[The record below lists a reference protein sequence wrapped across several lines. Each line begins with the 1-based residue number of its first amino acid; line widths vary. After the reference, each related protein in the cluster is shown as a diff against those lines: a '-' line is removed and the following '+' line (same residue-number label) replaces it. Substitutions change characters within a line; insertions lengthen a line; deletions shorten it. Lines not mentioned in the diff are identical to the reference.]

1 MSLHMH
7 RRFGAA
13 LTLGFTYATLGLV
26 SLFMLLPFVWM
37 VSTSLKVDAE
47 IFTPGIRWIPSELDW
62 ENYTYIFRDLNME
75 VLFRNTIFV
84 TLIAVVAQIILCSM
98 AGYAFARLR
107 FRGRNL
113 LFVAILITMTVPFEV
128 LVLPLFILV
137 RRFPLAGGND
147 LLGNGG
153 VGLMNSYAG
162 IVFPHLV
169 TVYGIFIFRQFF
181 LGFPKELED
190 AARIDGASRIRIY
203 WSLLMPNSVPVIGT
217 MGLFAFLWAWNDLLW
232 PVIVVKENSMKTLQ
246 AGLAIVAQNP
256 SRWGE
261 MMAAS
266 VIITLPVIFVFLL
279 LQRFLVRGVA
289 TSGLKG

>member
-1 MSLHMH
+1 MVSHSRVKIGSAIWRVLVY
-7 RRFGAA
+7 
-13 LTLGFTYATLGLV
+13 LTLGVIAV
-26 SLFMLLPFVWM
+26 FMLLPFVWM

-47 IFTPGIRWIPSELDW
+47 IFTPEIKWIPSQLDW
-62 ENYTYIFRDLNME
+62 ANYTYIFQDLNMD

-84 TLIAVVAQIILCSM
+84 TLLAVIAQIILCSM
-98 AGYAFARLR
+98 AGYAFARLH
-107 FRGRNL
+107 FWGRDL
-113 LFVAILITMTVPFEV
+113 LFFAILLTMAVPFEV
-128 LVLPLFILV
+128 LVLPLFVLV

-147 LLGNGG
+147 LFGNGG

-181 LGFPKELED
+181 LGFPRELED

-266 VIITLPVIFVFLL
+266 VMITLPVILVFLL

>member
-1 MSLHMH
+1 MSLHIH
-7 RRFGAA
+7 RKLGTA
-13 LTLGFTYATLGLV
+13 LSQVFTYGALGLV
-26 SLFMLLPFVWM
+26 SVFMLLPFAWM

-47 IFTPGIRWIPSELDW
+47 IFTPGIRWIPSQLDW

-84 TLIAVVAQIILCSM
+84 TLIAVVAQILLCSM
-98 AGYAFARLR
+98 AGYAFARLH

-113 LFVAILITMTVPFEV
+113 LFVTILITMTVPFEV

-137 RRFPLAGGND
+137 RRFPLMGGND

-181 LGFPKELED
+181 LSFPKELED

>member
-1 MSLHMH
+1 MVSHSRLKIGSAISKI
-7 RRFGAA
+7 FVYVA
-13 LTLGFTYATLGLV
+13 LGV
-26 SLFMLLPFVWM
+26 ISIFMLLPFVWM
-37 VSTSLKVDAE
+37 VSTSLKIDAE
-47 IFTPGIRWIPSELDW
+47 IFTPEIKWIPSQLDW
-62 ENYTYIFRDLNME
+62 QNYTYIFNDLNMD

-107 FRGRNL
+107 FRGRDL
-113 LFVAILITMTVPFEV
+113 LFVAVLITMTVPFEV
-128 LVLPLFILV
+128 LVLPLFVLV

-147 LLGNGG
+147 LFGNGG

-181 LGFPKELED
+181 LGFPRELED

-266 VIITLPVIFVFLL
+266 VMITAPVILVFLL

>member
-1 MSLHMH
+1 MGLHIQ
-7 RRFGAA
+7 RKFGAV
-13 LTLGFTYATLGLV
+13 LTQGFTYLALGLV
-26 SLFMLLPFVWM
+26 SIFMLLPFIWM

-47 IFTPGIRWIPSELDW
+47 IFTPGIKWIPSELDW

-98 AGYAFARLR
+98 AGFAFARLR

-137 RRFPLAGGND
+137 RRFPLIGGND
-147 LLGNGG
+147 LFGNGG

-181 LGFPKELED
+181 LSFPKELED

-203 WSLLMPNSVPVIGT
+203 WSLLMPNSAPVTGT

>member
-1 MSLHMH
+1 MVSH
-7 RRFGAA
+7 RPRKFGSVLAQLFA
-13 LTLGFTYATLGLV
+13 YGALGLTAV
-26 SLFMLLPFVWM
+26 FMLLPFIWM

-47 IFTPGIRWIPSELDW
+47 IFAPDIRWIPSQLDW

-84 TLIAVVAQIILCSM
+84 TMIAVVAQIMLCSM
-98 AGYAFARLR
+98 AGFAFARLH
-107 FRGRNL
+107 FRGRDL
-113 LFVAILITMTVPFEV
+113 LFVAVLITMTVPFEV

-137 RRFPLAGGND
+137 RRFPFAGGND
-147 LLGNGG
+147 LFGNGG

-203 WSLLMPNSVPVIGT
+203 WSLLMPNSAPVIGT

-232 PVIVVKENSMKTLQ
+232 PVIVIKENSMKTLQ

-266 VIITLPVIFVFLL
+266 VIITVPVILVFLL
-279 LQRFLVRGVA
+279 FQRFLVRGVA

>member
-1 MSLHMH
+1 MVSRSSPKLG
-7 RRFGAA
+7 GAFSRA
-13 LTLGFTYATLGLV
+13 LTYFALATI
-26 SLFMLLPFVWM
+26 SLFMLLPFFWM
-37 VSTSLKVDAE
+37 VSTSLKIDAE
-47 IFTPGIRWIPSELDW
+47 IFTPGIKWIPSQLDW

-98 AGYAFARLR
+98 AGFAFARLH
-107 FRGRNL
+107 FRGRDV
-113 LFVAILITMTVPFEV
+113 LFLAVLITMTVPFEV
-128 LVLPLFILV
+128 LVLPLFILI
-137 RRFPLAGGND
+137 RRFPFAGGND

-153 VGLMNSYAG
+153 IGLMNSYAG

-190 AARIDGASRIRIY
+190 AARIDGASRLRIY
-203 WSLLMPNSVPVIGT
+203 WSLLMPNSAPVVGT

-279 LQRFLVRGVA
+279 LQRFLVQGVA

>member
-1 MSLHMH
+1 
-7 RRFGAA
+7 
-13 LTLGFTYATLGLV
+13 
-26 SLFMLLPFVWM
+26 
-37 VSTSLKVDAE
+37 
-47 IFTPGIRWIPSELDW
+47 W

-98 AGYAFARLR
+98 AGFAFARLH
-107 FRGRNL
+107 FRGRDV
-113 LFVAILITMTVPFEV
+113 LFLAVLITMTVPFEV
-128 LVLPLFILV
+128 LVLPLFILI
-137 RRFPLAGGND
+137 RRFPFAGGND

-153 VGLMNSYAG
+153 IGLMNSYAG

-190 AARIDGASRIRIY
+190 AARIDGASRLRIY
-203 WSLLMPNSVPVIGT
+203 WSLLMPNSAPVVGT

-279 LQRFLVRGVA
+279 LQRFLVQGVA

>member
-1 MSLHMH
+1 MGLHIH
-7 RRFGAA
+7 RKLGDV
-13 LTLGFTYATLGLV
+13 LTLGFTYFALGLV
-26 SLFMLLPFVWM
+26 SIFMLLPFAWM

-47 IFTPGIRWIPSELDW
+47 IFTPGIRWIPSQLDW
-62 ENYTYIFRDLNME
+62 ENYTYIFRELNME

-84 TLIAVVAQIILCSM
+84 TLIAVVAQILLCSM
-98 AGYAFARLR
+98 AGFAFARLH
-107 FRGRNL
+107 FRGRDL

-128 LVLPLFILV
+128 LVLPLFILA
-137 RRFPLAGGND
+137 RRFPLMGGND

-181 LGFPKELED
+181 LSFPKELED

-203 WSLLMPNSVPVIGT
+203 WSLLMPNSVPVVGT

>member
-1 MSLHMH
+1 MQSGSRYKVGTAFSLI
-7 RRFGAA
+7 
-13 LTLGFTYATLGLV
+13 FTYTALGLV
-26 SLFMLLPFVWM
+26 SIFMLLPFIWM

-47 IFTPGIRWIPSELDW
+47 IFTPGIKWIPSQLDW
-62 ENYTYIFRDLNME
+62 ENYTYIFNDLNME

-84 TLIAVVAQIILCSM
+84 TLIAVVAQILLCSM
-98 AGYAFARLR
+98 AGFAFARLH
-107 FRGRNL
+107 FRGRDV
-113 LFVAILITMTVPFEV
+113 LFLAILITMTVPFEV
-128 LVLPLFILV
+128 LVLPLFILI
-137 RRFPLAGGND
+137 RRFPLAGGNNLFGD
-147 LLGNGG
+147 GG

-203 WSLLMPNSVPVIGT
+203 WSLLMPNSVPVVGT

-232 PVIVVKENSMKTLQ
+232 PVIVVKDNSMKTLQ

>member
-1 MSLHMH
+1 MVSH
-7 RRFGAA
+7 RRLKAGHVLARLAIYAA
-13 LTLGFTYATLGLV
+13 LGV
-26 SLFMLLPFVWM
+26 ISIFMLLPFFWM

-47 IFTPGIRWIPSELDW
+47 IFSREIKWIPSQLDW
-62 ENYTYIFRDLNME
+62 ENYTYIFRDLDMD
-75 VLFRNTIFV
+75 VLFRNTIIV
-84 TLIAVVAQIILCSM
+84 TVIAVIAQIILCSM

-107 FRGRNL
+107 FRGRDV
-113 LFVAILITMTVPFEV
+113 LFFTLLITMAVPFEV

-137 RRFPLAGGND
+137 RSFPLAGGND
-147 LLGNGG
+147 ILGNGG

-162 IVFPHLV
+162 IAFPHLV
-169 TVYGIFIFRQFF
+169 TVYGVFIFRQFF

-203 WSLLMPNSVPVIGT
+203 WSLLMPNSAPVIGT

-232 PVIVVKENSMKTLQ
+232 PVIVAKENSMKTLQ

-266 VIITLPVIFVFLL
+266 VMITAPVILIFLL

>member
-1 MSLHMH
+1 MVSPSSPKLG
-7 RRFGAA
+7 GAIA
-13 LTLGFTYATLGLV
+13 RVLTYCALGLISV
-26 SLFMLLPFVWM
+26 FMLLPFFWM

-47 IFTPGIRWIPSELDW
+47 IFTPGIKWVPSQLDW
-62 ENYTYIFRDLNME
+62 ENYTYIFRDLDME

-98 AGYAFARLR
+98 AGFAFARLH
-107 FRGRNL
+107 FRGRDV
-113 LFVAILITMTVPFEV
+113 LFFAVLITMTVPFEV
-128 LVLPLFILV
+128 LVLPLFILI
-137 RRFPLAGGND
+137 RRFPFAGGND

-190 AARIDGASRIRIY
+190 AARIDGASRLRIY
-203 WSLLMPNSVPVIGT
+203 WSLLMPNSAPVIGT

-279 LQRFLVRGVA
+279 LQRFLVQGVA

>member
-1 MSLHMH
+1 MGLHIQ
-7 RRFGAA
+7 RKFGAV
-13 LTLGFTYATLGLV
+13 LTQGFTYLALGLV
-26 SLFMLLPFVWM
+26 SIFMLLPFIWM

-47 IFTPGIRWIPSELDW
+47 IFTPGIKWIPSELDW

-98 AGYAFARLR
+98 AGFAFARLR

-137 RRFPLAGGND
+137 RRFPLMGGND
-147 LLGNGG
+147 LFGNGG

-181 LGFPKELED
+181 LSFPKELED

-203 WSLLMPNSVPVIGT
+203 WSLLMPNSAPVIGT

>member
-1 MSLHMH
+1 MRSRSHH
-7 RRFGAA
+7 RIGAVLSPA
-13 LTLGFTYATLGLV
+13 FTYAALGLV
-26 SLFMLLPFVWM
+26 SVFMLLPFIWM

-47 IFTPGIRWIPSELDW
+47 IFTPGIQWIPSQLDW
-62 ENYTYIFRDLNME
+62 ENYTYIFNDLNME

-98 AGYAFARLR
+98 AGFAFARLH
-107 FRGRNL
+107 FRGRDV
-113 LFVAILITMTVPFEV
+113 LFFAILITMTVPFEV
-128 LVLPLFILV
+128 LVLPLFILI

-147 LLGNGG
+147 LLGDGG

-181 LGFPKELED
+181 LSFPKELED
-190 AARIDGASRIRIY
+190 AARIDGASRFRIY
-203 WSLLMPNSVPVIGT
+203 WSLLMPNSVPVVGT

>member
-1 MSLHMH
+1 MGLHIH
-7 RRFGAA
+7 RKLGDV
-13 LTLGFTYATLGLV
+13 LTLGFTYFALGLV
-26 SLFMLLPFVWM
+26 SIFMLLPFAWM

-47 IFTPGIRWIPSELDW
+47 IFTPGIRWIPSQLDW
-62 ENYTYIFRDLNME
+62 ENYTYIFRELNME

-84 TLIAVVAQIILCSM
+84 TLIAVVAQILLCSM
-98 AGYAFARLR
+98 AGFAFARLH
-107 FRGRNL
+107 FRGRDL

-128 LVLPLFILV
+128 LVLPLFILA
-137 RRFPLAGGND
+137 RRFPLMGGND
-147 LLGNGG
+147 LFGNGG

-181 LGFPKELED
+181 LSFPKELED

-203 WSLLMPNSVPVIGT
+203 WSLLMPNSVPVVGT

>member
-1 MSLHMH
+1 MVSH
-7 RRFGAA
+7 RPRKFGNVLAQLFA
-13 LTLGFTYATLGLV
+13 YGALGLTAI
-26 SLFMLLPFVWM
+26 FMLLPFIWM

-47 IFTPGIRWIPSELDW
+47 IFAPDIRWIPSQLDW

-84 TLIAVVAQIILCSM
+84 TMIAVVAQIMLCSM
-98 AGYAFARLR
+98 AGFAFARLH
-107 FRGRNL
+107 FRGRDL
-113 LFVAILITMTVPFEV
+113 LFVAVLITMTVPFEV

-137 RRFPLAGGND
+137 RRFPFAGGND

-203 WSLLMPNSVPVIGT
+203 WSLLMPNSAPVIGT

-232 PVIVVKENSMKTLQ
+232 PVIVIKENSMKTLQ

-266 VIITLPVIFVFLL
+266 VIITVPVILVFLL
-279 LQRFLVRGVA
+279 FQRFLVRGVA

>member
-1 MSLHMH
+1 
-7 RRFGAA
+7 
-13 LTLGFTYATLGLV
+13 
-26 SLFMLLPFVWM
+26 LFMLLPFFWM
-37 VSTSLKVDAE
+37 VSTSLKIDAE
-47 IFTPGIRWIPSELDW
+47 IFTPGIKWIPSQLDW

-98 AGYAFARLR
+98 AGFAFARLH
-107 FRGRNL
+107 FRGRDV
-113 LFVAILITMTVPFEV
+113 LFLAVLITMTVPFEV
-128 LVLPLFILV
+128 LVLPLFILI
-137 RRFPLAGGND
+137 RRFPFAGGND

-153 VGLMNSYAG
+153 IGLMNSYAG

-190 AARIDGASRIRIY
+190 AARIDGASRLRIY
-203 WSLLMPNSVPVIGT
+203 WSLLMPNSAPVVGT

-279 LQRFLVRGVA
+279 LQRFLVQGVA